1 MTSEPK
7 VTAKPVMPG
16 IYVVIIPFHPLQ
28 SSVLIFLQ
36 Q

>member
-7 VTAKPVMPG
+7 VTVMPG
-16 IYVVIIPFHPLQ
+16 IYVVVIPFHPLQ